1 MKYYLDEVDMDAYR
15 RYFFNLKLLSFLA
28 GLGGGFL
35 AFWPQPLAPTWAL
48 PSTIME
54 KVLFGHVG
62 GGPNSG
68 RCLLS
73 GEVTL
78 EGYADN
84 LLYGSLYS
92 IAALVTILLIIDGVR
107 KLLKLKKPAE
117 LNRYE
122 RYELLKTGFDPGRFG
137 KPFFFLGVLI
147 GGVPGYL
154 FNFAVGATLFTSEP
168 EAAIYMGNMCLSG
181 RGLQCVRGLN
191 IRRKIKDIIGTDYLF
206 NIYLDIPEEGG
217 CQKLP
222 KETRELWK
230 KNKEIYKK
238 YHVAK
243 TTAMA
248 GALYDNFG
256 REPRGDMDDVY
267 GWAVYGL
274 IDKYR
279 WRPVEA
285 MYRRYP
291 QYKVFKDL
299 PKKFR
304 DEFKRRYGWMKLPH
318 LITEDEYKEIEEL
331 DKKVYPSY
339 RKWDLFEDPSVIEE
353 IEQAAKEIGPKLE
366 EYFLRHAKEHKP
378 DPVYDV
384 KEAQRLAKRLL
395 PTLKKIRRIGLQTS
409 VFDKIYGLHDYSWF
423 FIDFIERGWV
433 KYYPEIAY
441 EAQVFVDITRSELKK
456 HGVRI

>member
-1 MKYYLDEVDMDAYR
+1 MDGAYR
-15 RYFFNLKLLSFLA
+15 SYFFRLKLVVFIAMLIA
-28 GLGGGFL
+28 GFL
-35 AFWPQPLAPTWAL
+35 TFWPQPLAPTWAL
-48 PSTIME
+48 PTTIID
-54 KVLFGHVG
+54 KILDG
-62 GGPNSG
+62 GGAGGSH
-68 RCLLS
+68 RCENGGGVS
-73 GEVTL
+73 FASIVDNMIYGMSYVTL
-78 EGYADN
+78 AVI
-84 LLYGSLYS
+84 L
-92 IAALVTILLIIDGVR
+92 ILLIIKGVR
-107 KLLKLKKPAE
+107 NLFKLKKPAE
-117 LNRYE
+117 PSIG
-122 RYELLKTGFDPGRFG
+122 ELVEMEFDPIEFVKLPGFAG
-137 KPFFFLGVLI
+137 LLL
-147 GGVPGYL
+147 GGVAGFIFAL
-154 FNFAVGATLFTSEP
+154 AVGDTKFSSRSSG
-168 EAAIYMGNMCLSG
+168 YSMGDMCLSG